1 MRASGKKSD
10 AFSFL
15 SNIPING
22 KSLKDHME
30 AVGHKEAFGFVRDL
44 VLTDKKEDRGV
55 YGRVP
60 VRIMGAKH
68 EPVQPYRIQPF
79 IDGNGRTG
87 RLLVNLELFIAVRKR
102 LMKSLRKLRGFL
114 KMAMKKMENRQMNL

>member
-30 AVGHKEAFGFVRDL
+30 AVGHKDAFGFVRDL

-55 YGRVP
+55 YCRVP
-60 VRIMGAKH
+60 VRSMGAKH
-68 EPVQPYRIQPF
+68 EPVQPYRMLF
-79 IDGNGRTG
+79 IDGNSRTG
-87 RLLVNLELFIAVRKR
+87 CLLVNLELFIAVRKR
-102 LMKSLRKLRGFL
+102 LMKNLRKLRGFL
-114 KMAMKKMENRQMNL
+114 KMTMKKIKNRQMNL

>member
-30 AVGHKEAFGFVRDL
+30 AIGHKEAFGFVRDL
-44 VLTDKKEDRGV
+44 VLTDKKEDRDV
-55 YGRVP
+55 YCRVP
-60 VRIMGAKH
+60 VRSMGAKY
-68 EPVQPYRIQPF
+68 EPVQPYRMLF

-102 LMKSLRKLRGFL
+102 LMKNLRKLRGFL
-114 KMAMKKMENRQMNL
+114 KMTMKKIKNRQMNL

>member
-55 YGRVP
+55 YCRVP
-60 VRIMGAKH
+60 VRIMGTKH
-68 EPVQPYRIQPF
+68 EPVQPYSC
-79 IDGNGRTG
+79 
-87 RLLVNLELFIAVRKR
+87 LLYTSRCV
-102 LMKSLRKLRGFL
+102 
-114 KMAMKKMENRQMNL
+114 

>member
-30 AVGHKEAFGFVRDL
+30 AVGHKDAFGFVRDL

-60 VRIMGAKH
+60 VRSMGAKH
-68 EPVQPYRIQPF
+68 EPVQPYRMLF

-102 LMKSLRKLRGFL
+102 LMKNLRKLRGFL
-114 KMAMKKMENRQMNL
+114 KMTMKKIKNRQMNL

>member
-22 KSLKDHME
+22 KDHME
-30 AVGHKEAFGFVRDL
+30 AVGHKDAFGFVRDL

-60 VRIMGAKH
+60 VRIMGTKH
-68 EPVQPYRIQPF
+68 EPVQPYRI
-79 IDGNGRTG
+79 
-87 RLLVNLELFIAVRKR
+87 
-102 LMKSLRKLRGFL
+102 
-114 KMAMKKMENRQMNL
+114 